1 MLNRIFITIVFASLP
16 MLGYALDSDRFQPA
30 TLDADDF
37 ELDFKTGV
45 RTYRGNVVYR
55 QGSIKIN
62 CDELTTYFNDDGEL
76 DKGICKGRPGKFRQ
90 RPEGADE
97 DVVGEART
105 ITMDQINELIILQSR
120 ADVVQGGNRITGKL
134 ITYDMKTEK
143 VRVNS
148 GSQGASQEAS
158 STESTA
164 AGSESSTASEDTQ
177 ADTSNARPSLI
188 IQPRKKKEE

>member
-1 MLNRIFITIVFASLP
+1 MGF
-16 MLGYALDSDRFQPA
+16 ALDSDRFQPA
-30 TLDADDF
+30 TLDADNF

-45 RTYRGNVVYR
+45 RIYRGNVVYR

-90 RPEGADE
+90 RPEGAEE

-105 ITMDQINELIILQSR
+105 ITMDQIKELIILQSR

-143 VRVNS
+143 VVVNS
-148 GSQGASQEAS
+148 GAQGASQSSSQAS
-158 STESTA
+158 SQGTGSDSSA
-164 AGSESSTASEDTQ
+164 AASESSGEGDDSQ